1 MTTGPAPGCAVGR
14 ELGAVPQSAHGP
26 RYGIDFIG
34 AMGAHCAHRRGWDGE
49 RCAPR
54 KQARLA
60 ASRGTTRMSNM
71 RTGARSGPAH
81 EARCTRVY
89 RRRRPERTV
98 LYQVVQHNL
107 ESWLAQLRETDPD
120 NDPIPWYVER
130 DYRRY
135 LDCGLLCCGFARAR
149 CQACGHDFLLAFCCS
164 TRGVCPSCTTR
175 HMADD
180 CRDAGGRAMQ
190 EQLPKRRRIWS
201 TMCSPKC
208 RWPLL
213 RILRSRH

>member
-1 MTTGPAPGCAVGR
+1 
-14 ELGAVPQSAHGP
+14 
-26 RYGIDFIG
+26 
-34 AMGAHCAHRRGWDGE
+34 MGVDCAHRRGWDGE

-54 KQARLA
+54 KQARPA
-60 ASRGTTRMSNM
+60 ASQGTTRMSSI
-71 RTGARSGPAH
+71 RSGAHSGPAH
-81 EARCTRVY
+81 DGRCTGVY

-98 LYQVVQHNL
+98 LYQVVQCHL
-107 ESWLAQLRETDPD
+107 EGWLAQHREADPD
-120 NDPIPWYVER
+120 HDPGPWYVER

-149 CQACGHDFLLAFCCS
+149 CQACGHDFLLAFSCS
-164 TRGVCPSCTTR
+164 TRGVCPSCATR
-175 HMADD
+175 HMADE
-180 CRDAGGRAMQ
+180 CRARIVPTILLHSRHPWRSDAGGRAMQ
-190 EQLPKRRRIWS
+190 EQSPKRRRIWS